1 MTKLFAFHCRG
12 RCERLKWRLGLC
24 IAYTLAPTI
33 SVILDPSNTKE
44 MTWQGNTSA
53 GKMNFAIALV
63 VGFLLSEVVRD
74 LLNAYDSRT
83 NPTCPSRRDGLL
95 DAALTVTLM
104 LMAAFMFYIS
114 GWYGILRGDVQLF
127 LQPAATLVLAG
138 RNIRAWTRAQ
148 PRQRR
153 PKKR

>member
-1 MTKLFAFHCRG
+1 MTKLFAFHGRG
-12 RCERLKWRLGLC
+12 RYERLKWRLVICVAGILG
-24 IAYTLAPTI
+24 PTI
-33 SVILDPSNTKE
+33 TLISDPSNTKVW
-44 MTWQGNTSA
+44 TWQGNTSA
-53 GKMNFAIALV
+53 GKMNVTIALA

-74 LLNAYDSRT
+74 LLNAYDNRT

-104 LMAAFMFYIS
+104 LMAAFMWYFTGWS
-114 GWYGILRGDVQLF
+114 GTLRGDVQLF

>member
-1 MTKLFAFHCRG
+1 MTKLFAFHCHS
-12 RCERLKWRLGLC
+12 RCERLKSRLVICVAGILG
-24 IAYTLAPTI
+24 PTI
-33 SVILDPSNTKE
+33 TLISDPSNTKVW
-44 MTWQGNTSA
+44 TWQGNTSA
-53 GKMNFAIALV
+53 GKMNFVTALA

-74 LLNAYDSRT
+74 LLNAYDNRT

-114 GWYGILRGDVQLF
+114 GWYGILRGDVQLY
-127 LQPAATLVLAG
+127 LQPGATLWLTV
-138 RNIRAWTRAQ
+138 RNVRAWKRAQ

>member
-1 MTKLFAFHCRG
+1 MTKLFAFHGRG
-12 RCERLKWRLGLC
+12 RYERLKWRLFLC
-24 IAYTLAPTI
+24 IAYFLAPI
-33 SVILDPSNTKE
+33 VSVILDPTNTKA
-44 MTWQGNTSA
+44 MTWHGNTSA
-53 GKMNFAIALV
+53 GKMNFVTALV

-74 LLNAYDSRT
+74 LLNAYDNRT

-114 GWYGILRGDVQLF
+114 GWYGILRGDVQLY
-127 LQPAATLVLAG
+127 LQPGATLWLTV
-138 RNIRAWTRAQ
+138 RNVRAWKRAQ

>member
-1 MTKLFAFHCRG
+1 MTKLFAFRCRG
-12 RCERLKWRLGLC
+12 RCERLKWRLFLC
-24 IAYTLAPTI
+24 IINILVPAI
-33 SVILDPSNTKE
+33 FVVLDPTNTKE

-53 GKMNFAIALV
+53 GKMNFTTALA

-83 NPTCPSRRDGLL
+83 NPTCQSRRDGLL

-104 LMAAFMFYIS
+104 LMAAFMWYFS

-127 LQPAATLVLAG
+127 LQPAATFVLAG
-138 RNIRAWTRAQ
+138 RNIRAWMRAQ